1 MSDIYSRVNE
11 YIQEHAM
18 ITDGESLLAAVSGGA
33 DSMCML
39 DLFIRYAAE
48 HNLRLGVVHVDHGF
62 RAESASEAEY
72 VESFCR
78 ERNIPFYLRRI
89 EPGSISHAEE
99 AARDKRY
106 KLINEVADENGYAK
120 VALAHN
126 ARDRAETVLFNMFRG
141 SGISGMTGIRPVREM
156 YIRPILCLDRD
167 EIEDYLSEKGIA
179 YCTDVTNLGD
189 DYARNRIRHHVIS
202 EAEAVNA
209 GSVRHMNDL
218 ADDAEEICL
227 FLREL
232 ASEACEKL
240 VTHDEDM
247 REYRI
252 DAAGFRELRPFV
264 RAEIL
269 REIIMRMTPHL
280 KDITRDHI
288 LSIDGL
294 AGRETNG
301 RVDLPYGIRA
311 YREYDHISITSASA
325 SPARETEAQP
335 EIDDLRDIGD
345 VTSILLDNGSMM
357 TLSLI
362 SAADAGDMSG
372 LKSADKYTKR
382 FDYDKIDKPVGI
394 RSRRTGD
401 RIVIDEDGH
410 EKKLS
415 RYMIESKIPER
426 LRDSI
431 PLLTSGSSVI
441 WIIGYRDSCAYRIDE
456 TSRRILEVTVK
467 NKLKGENDG

>member
-209 GSVRHMNDL
+209 GSVCHMNDL

-345 VTSILLDNGSMM
+345 ETSILLDNGSMM

-431 PLLTSGSSVI
+431 PLLTAGSSVI
-441 WIIGYRDSCAYRIDE
+441 WIIGYRDSYAYRIDE
-456 TSRRILEVTVK
+456 TTRRILEVTVK